1 MHAIPRH
8 ATPRPAI
15 LVTGAAAGIGLAVA
29 ERFARAGWFVGLYDL
44 DADAVEA
51 LRQRLCAQHGIAG
64 RLDVVQAGDWQ
75 AALQDFARAS
85 GGRLDVLFNNAGVS
99 VTRPFEQAELARHH
113 LVVDVNLKGVINGC
127 HAAHALLRATPGSRV
142 INMCSASAL
151 HGQPELASYSATKA
165 AVRSLTE
172 ALDIEWRGQGIRV
185 VDVLPLFVNTAMVR
199 DDVSRMKTVK
209 MLGVRLSADDVART
223 VWDLAR
229 RPPQRLPVH
238 THVGLQT
245 KFFALLSKLSPG
257 WVNHWVTAK
266 MAGY

>member
-1 MHAIPRH
+1 MSTP
-8 ATPRPAI
+8 PRPAI
-15 LVTGAAAGIGLAVA
+15 FITGAAAGIGLAVA

-44 DADAVEA
+44 NVDAVQA
-51 LRQRLCAQHGIAG
+51 HHQRLCAAHGIAG
-64 RLDVVQAGDWQ
+64 RLDVAQAGDWTS
-75 AALQDFARAS
+75 ALADFAQAS

-127 HAAHALLRATPGSRV
+127 HTAHALLRATPGGRV

-172 ALDIEWRGQGIRV
+172 ALDIEWRRQGIRV
-185 VDVLPLFVNTAMVR
+185 VDVLPLFVDTAMVR

-209 MLGVRLSADDVART
+209 LLGVRLTAEDVAAT
-223 VWDLAR
+223 VWSLAQCS
-229 RPPQRLPVH
+229 PQRLPVH

-266 MAGY
+266 MAGH

>member
-1 MHAIPRH
+1 MS
-8 ATPRPAI
+8 TPQRPAI
-15 LVTGAAAGIGLAVA
+15 FITGAAAGIGLAVA

-44 DADAVEA
+44 NAEAVQQ
-51 LRQRLCAQHGIAG
+51 LRQRLGAEQGIAG
-64 RLDVVQAGDWQ
+64 RLDVAQASDW
-75 AALQDFARAS
+75 ATALADFARAS

-99 VTRPFEQAELARHH
+99 VTLPFAQADLARHH
-113 LVVDVNLKGVINGC
+113 LVVDVNLKGVMNGC

-165 AVRSLTE
+165 AVRGLTE

-185 VDVLPLFVNTAMVR
+185 VDVLPLFVDTAMVR
-199 DDVSRMKTVK
+199 NDVSRMKTVK
-209 MLGVRLSADDVART
+209 MLGVRLSADDVALA
-223 VWDLAR
+223 VWSLSQRAAH
-229 RPPQRLPVH
+229 RLPVH

>member
-1 MHAIPRH
+1 MTRS
-8 ATPRPAI
+8 PRPAI
-15 LVTGAAAGIGLAVA
+15 LITGAAAGIGLAVA
-29 ERFARAGWFVGLYDL
+29 ERFARAGWFVGFYDL
-44 DADAVEA
+44 NTEAVQA
-51 LRQRLCAQHGIAG
+51 HLRRLCPEHGIAG
-64 RLDVVQAGDWQ
+64 RLDVAQASDWVG
-75 AALQDFARAS
+75 ALADFSQAS

-127 HAAHALLRATPGSRV
+127 HTAHALLRATPGSRV

-172 ALDIEWRGQGIRV
+172 ALDIEWRHHGIRV
-185 VDVLPLFVNTAMVR
+185 VDVLPLFVDTAMVR
-199 DDVSRMKTVK
+199 DDVSRMQTVK
-209 MLGVRLSADDVART
+209 LLGVRLTADDVAAT
-223 VWDLAR
+223 VWSLAR
-229 RPPQRLPVH
+229 RTPRRLPVH

-257 WVNHWVTAK
+257 WLNHWVTAR
-266 MAGY
+266 MAGH